1 MYIWLYMYEYS
12 SATRHQ
18 SQPLS
23 RSAFHVMIFQV
34 ALCCRRWTVTLR
46 NVPSSAVPWQIGF
59 QHVNVPTTSPP
70 TAPSFWTG
78 EAIVD
83 GKARPVFKD
92 PVTDQGDCDRIW
104 LVEWCCDGVLV
115 CFKLNVF
122 VGVFFHF
129 GWQRRAFR
137 MPCEAR
143 SPNRAVEVGEAPL
156 GPGPG
161 EAFLRRVF
169 QLNEAMWSK
178 RINDWRFVWFSELDK
193 LDKLKSE
200 SRLQR
205 LSEASCTTAYHGWVD
220 SPPLIWGQGVITTL
234 TDGQGDPKEDL
245 LVDVFKNGGPPQICT
260 QPCHVQILVNCQLV
274 FDGFCMV
281 LYRLIRW
288 WVCWSPNP
296 CWKFEKWEHTQK
308 SG

>member
-59 QHVNVPTTSPP
+59 QRVNVPTTSPP

-122 VGVFFHF
+122 VGVFSFWVTKKGIQNALWGKKSKQGRLKLVKRHLAQGQGRCFFEGSFSWMKQCEAKGLMIEDSF
-129 GWQRRAFR
+129 GSVSWISWISWNQSLGFSGFPKPLAPRHTTAESTHHLSSEARAWSPHWPMAKEIQRRTCWWTSLR
-137 MPCEAR
+137 MVVR
-143 SPNRAVEVGEAPL
+143 PNLHSAMSGPDLGEL
-156 GPGPG
+156 VNW
-161 EAFLRRVF
+161 FLMV
-169 QLNEAMWSK
+169 
-178 RINDWRFVWFSELDK
+178 FVWF
-193 LDKLKSE
+193 
-200 SRLQR
+200 
-205 LSEASCTTAYHGWVD
+205 CIG
-220 SPPLIWGQGVITTL
+220 
-234 TDGQGDPKEDL
+234 
-245 LVDVFKNGGPPQICT
+245 
-260 QPCHVQILVNCQLV
+260 
-274 FDGFCMV
+274 
-281 LYRLIRW
+281 
-288 WVCWSPNP
+288 
-296 CWKFEKWEHTQK
+296 
-308 SG
+308 

>member
-122 VGVFFHF
+122 VGVFFSFWVTKKGIQNALWGKKSKQGRLKLVKRHLAQGQGRRFFEGSFSWMKQCEAKGLMIEDSF
-129 GWQRRAFR
+129 GSVSWISWISWNQSLGFSGFPKPLAPRHTTAESTHHLSSEARAWSPHWPMAKEIQRRT
-137 MPCEAR
+137 C
-143 SPNRAVEVGEAPL
+143 
-156 GPGPG
+156 
-161 EAFLRRVF
+161 
-169 QLNEAMWSK
+169 
-178 RINDWRFVWFSELDK
+178 
-193 LDKLKSE
+193 
-200 SRLQR
+200 
-205 LSEASCTTAYHGWVD
+205 
-220 SPPLIWGQGVITTL
+220 
-234 TDGQGDPKEDL
+234 
-245 LVDVFKNGGPPQICT
+245 
-260 QPCHVQILVNCQLV
+260 
-274 FDGFCMV
+274 
-281 LYRLIRW
+281 W
-288 WVCWSPNP
+288 WTS
-296 CWKFEKWEHTQK
+296 F
-308 SG
+308 

>member
-1 MYIWLYMYEYS
+1 MDPMGYMYEYS

-143 SPNRAVEVGEAPL
+143 SPNRAGWSWWSATWPRARGGVSSKGLSVE
-156 GPGPG
+156 
-161 EAFLRRVF
+161 
-169 QLNEAMWSK
+169 WSNVK
-178 RINDWRFVWFSELDK
+178 
-193 LDKLKSE
+193 
-200 SRLQR
+200 
-205 LSEASCTTAYHGWVD
+205 
-220 SPPLIWGQGVITTL
+220 
-234 TDGQGDPKEDL
+234 
-245 LVDVFKNGGPPQICT
+245 
-260 QPCHVQILVNCQLV
+260 
-274 FDGFCMV
+274 
-281 LYRLIRW
+281 
-288 WVCWSPNP
+288 
-296 CWKFEKWEHTQK
+296 QK
-308 SG
+308 D